1 MPTSGDTNQPTTIAD
16 NLRNIFGA
24 LWAGRQNFRDSNI
37 NTLQRN
43 LAIANLAALGTQ
55 YGYGHPATQRATQ
68 EYLKSEAQTPKYW
81 TFDQGKVGM
90 PGPQNSPPQ
99 VPDALSETGP

>member
-1 MPTSGDTNQPTTIAD
+1 MPTIEDANRPTTIAD

-24 LWAGRQNFRDSNI
+24 LWAGRQNFRDNNI
-37 NTLQRN
+37 NTLRRN

-55 YGYGHPATQRATQ
+55 YGNHPVTQRAAQ
-68 EYLKSEAQTPKYW
+68 EYMKSEAQTPKYW
-81 TFDQGKVGM
+81 TFDQEKVGM

-99 VPDALSETGP
+99 APDALSGTGP